1 MAKIDLTKLGLT
13 NDSTLEEI
21 QNKLNE
27 QTLFT
32 QEELDAEKNT
42 AASGARKA
50 AEEKF
55 NKSKNIL
62 SAEELEEYNKYKN
75 QKKLDFIND
84 NDIIKKINDD
94 DKELIINN
102 YKLLDLDGE
111 EFDNA
116 IKEIEDKESKRFKN
130 DVPDAIE
137 EENSE
142 SIDDSPFDVD
152 DF

>member
-13 NDSTLEEI
+13 NDSTLEQI

-62 SAEELEEYNKYKN
+62 STEELEEYNKYKN

-142 SIDDSPFDVD
+142 SIDDNPFDVD